1 MNSELTLAES
11 LLYSTVKITSTL
23 RGQTIGAGTG
33 FYTSFRKTSE
43 YIAPM
48 LITNKHVIEN
58 ADSIFIQCHIKHP
71 NHNRPSGKLIRV
83 SLSLNDKVFNHPDS
97 NVDLCAIPL
106 IDLINQTNNDGNII
120 FVSPIHMSWIPDE
133 SDWEYFDAIEE
144 VTMIGCPNGLFDS
157 VNNLPLIRQGVT
169 ATSPNKPYN
178 GKQEFM
184 VDMACF
190 PGSSGSPILLYNPSG
205 YFDKRTGSY
214 FFGKT
219 RLKLIGVLYAGPQI
233 SNTGQ
238 IILNKGPQFEIS
250 SMMHLGIAIRSSEL
264 KKLEDLYVS
273 TF

>member
-1 MNSELTLAES
+1 MQQSP
-11 LLYSTVKITSTL
+11 VKITSTL
-23 RGQTIGAGTG
+23 RGQIIGTGTG

-43 YIAPM
+43 YIAPV
-48 LITNKHVIEN
+48 LITNKHVIKN
-58 ADSIFIQCHIKHP
+58 ADSIVIQCHLKDP
-71 NHNRPSGKLIRV
+71 NHNRPSGNLINV
-83 SLSLNDKVFNHPDS
+83 SISLNNIVFNHPDS
-97 NVDLCAIPL
+97 NIDLCAISL
-106 IDLINQTNNDGNII
+106 FDLINQTNNDGKVI

-190 PGSSGSPILLYNPSG
+190 PGSSGSPILLYNPTG
-205 YFDKRTGSY
+205 YFNKRTGSY
-214 FFGKT
+214 ILGQI
-219 RLKLIGVLYAGPQI
+219 RLKLIGILYAGPQI

-238 IILNKGPQFEIS
+238 VILNKGPQFEVS

-264 KKLEDLYVS
+264 KKLEKIYIS